1 MVTFFAFSNSLT
13 TWWTTPL
20 DTEVFRQS
28 TLNQRQSLQ
37 EEYVGNCRKV
47 CMVMAMWKHHW
58 WENARKEARFTSCW
72 CFKQMFPTPTSN
84 LPNLRCAYNS
94 QVLKYDRLGITA
106 RGKFFNVALWHIN
119 TPTCTVLQGQD
130 KVGGLSVYRQK
141 KTVSNRNK

>member
-1 MVTFFAFSNSLT
+1 MVTFFAFFNSLM

-37 EEYVGNCRKV
+37 KEYVGNCRKV

-106 RGKFFNVALWHIN
+106 RGKFFNVALMAHQYTN
-119 TPTCTVLQGQD
+119 LHSVTRPGQGRGTICVQT
-130 KVGGLSVYRQK
+130 K
-141 KTVSNRNK
+141 KPSI